1 MSVKKQS
8 SDDLSPLA
16 NAYLLAGFLAL
27 VSFGLVLVNT
37 AGRLAIVPTL
47 IGAAGLAFRWRT
59 GPLLFLASVAACLI
73 LLSWYPVGAGYSRE
87 PPKLPG
93 LGLSLAALAYVVA
106 QYRLL
111 GLTVSVFPPDPR
123 PGDPPPPR
131 TSSGGTNELVAAFV
145 TVMVVTAAA
154 TFLWTA
160 SEKVPA
166 PWAGNDA
173 HWPLHWRLGLL
184 AWAFLGGLAVA
195 AAVIG
200 HLGWRRL
207 SRAEACMFLQ
217 DGLWH
222 ETRREQRR
230 INRWR
235 AWALRRR

>member
-1 MSVKKQS
+1 MSKIKHPA
-8 SDDLSPLA
+8 DDLSPLA
-16 NAYLLAGFLAL
+16 NAYLLAGLVAL
-27 VSFGLVLVNT
+27 ISFGLILVNT
-37 AGRLAIVPTL
+37 AGRLAMIPTL

-59 GPLLFLASVAACLI
+59 GPLLFLASVAIGQLF
-73 LLSWYPVGAGYSRE
+73 LSWNHIPGWYTSPSSM
-87 PPKLPG
+87 LPG
-93 LGLSLAALAYVVA
+93 LGLCVSALVYVVA

-111 GLTVSVFPPDPR
+111 GLTAGVFPPDPR

-131 TSSGGTNELVAAFV
+131 NNPAGTKELVATFV
-145 TVMVVTAAA
+145 TVAAA
-154 TFLWTA
+154 TGGAILLWTA
-160 SEKVPA
+160 SGKVRV
-166 PWAGNDA
+166 PWQTE
-173 HWPLHWRLGLL
+173 PLHWRIGLL
-184 AWAFLGGLAVA
+184 AWVLLGGLAIA

-207 SRAEACMFLQ
+207 SQAEACMYLQ